1 MLKFLGV
8 VLEQE
13 RGFRSVVEGIG
24 KKGGEEGG
32 EEERTARA
40 VRAAVERGV
49 LSGCGC
55 GGGKEWDAVRVEY
68 AQLPPFEE
76 SRVRI
81 AVPEGGAGLST
92 EQRNGWKWLYAY
104 ALLDQLWESH
114 LARCPEVKNHS
125 QHLITRNTEYFF
137 RHAVQREGRPPGTVW
152 AVHEGCAGA
161 RPRDLRARRRV
172 AQGRPGSPAR
182 GGAWD
187 VRYRAQGRERGR
199 PAVLR
204 VRDGAHHR
212 PHRRG
217 RRG

>member
-24 KKGGEEGG
+24 KKGGEEGED
-32 EEERTARA
+32 EEERAARA

-55 GGGKEWDAVRVEY
+55 GGGNEWDAVRVEY

-81 AVPEGGAGLST
+81 AVPEGGGAGLSAG
-92 EQRNGWKWLYAY
+92 QRNGRKWLHAY

-114 LARCPEVKNHS
+114 LARCPDVN
-125 QHLITRNTEYFF
+125 NT
-137 RHAVQREGRPPGTVW
+137 
-152 AVHEGCAGA
+152 
-161 RPRDLRARRRV
+161 
-172 AQGRPGSPAR
+172 
-182 GGAWD
+182 
-187 VRYRAQGRERGR
+187 
-199 PAVLR
+199 
-204 VRDGAHHR
+204 
-212 PHRRG
+212 
-217 RRG
+217 